1 MHKVQNPIMKEIYK
15 IYVEDR
21 KESLQSD
28 INQLNLEIK
37 KLDNDLQNTN
47 SKIAAVGID
56 DIKKQFHHLIKIVP
70 QSGNI
75 IYFKDDKNS
84 SDLIKDGLWCGKTEI
99 NSDSIKKMR
108 ILVQDLKP
116 CSVGE
121 TGLDFFRNLSTLEE
135 QIFAFEE
142 QIKLS
147 IEFNKPLFLHQRDAH
162 DEFIKIIMKYKND
175 INKAVVHCFTGTQK
189 QLDSYLNLGF
199 YIGLTGWICDERR
212 NVELR
217 KSIKNIPLDKLM
229 IETDSPY
236 LIPRNL
242 DIKPENNRNEPSY
255 LPHIAKE
262 IADII
267 NIDSSKLIDIT
278 YKNSISFFS

>member
-1 MHKVQNPIMKEIYK
+1 MSE
-15 IYVEDR
+15 
-21 KESLQSD
+21 LFD
-28 INQLNLEIK
+28 IACNFSSNRY
-37 KLDNDLQNTN
+37 DNDLHEVIKNAKNNNVTKFLVVSASIN
-47 SKIAAVGID
+47 DVDKIYSIYQKYKSDCFFTIGTHP
-56 DIKKQFHHLIKIVP
+56 HHA
-70 QSGNI
+70 N
-75 IYFKDDKNS
+75 
-84 SDLIKDGLWCGKTEI
+84 EI

-116 CSVGE
+116 SSIGE

-162 DEFIKIIMKYKND
+162 NEFIKIIMKYKND

-189 QLDSYLNLGF
+189 QLDTYLNLGF
-199 YIGLTGWICDERR
+199 CIGLTGWICDERR

-217 KSIKNIPLDKLM
+217 KSIKNIPLDRLM

-242 DIKPENNRNEPSY
+242 IIKPKNNRNEPSY

-267 NIDSSKLIDIT
+267 NIDLSKLIDIT

>member
-1 MHKVQNPIMKEIYK
+1 MSE
-15 IYVEDR
+15 
-21 KESLQSD
+21 LFD
-28 INQLNLEIK
+28 IACNFSSNRY
-37 KLDNDLQNTN
+37 DNDLDEVIKNAKNNNVTKFLVVSASINDVDKVYSIYQKYRSDCFFT
-47 SKIAAVGID
+47 VGTHP
-56 DIKKQFHHLIKIVP
+56 HHA
-70 QSGNI
+70 N
-75 IYFKDDKNS
+75 
-84 SDLIKDGLWCGKTEI
+84 EI

-116 CSVGE
+116 SSIGE

-162 DEFIKIIMKYKND
+162 NEFIKIIMKYKND

-189 QLDSYLNLGF
+189 QLDTYLNLGF
-199 YIGLTGWICDERR
+199 CIGLTGWICDERR

-217 KSIKNIPLDKLM
+217 KSIKNIPLDRLM

-242 DIKPENNRNEPSY
+242 IIKPKNNRNEPSY

-267 NIDSSKLIDIT
+267 NIDLSKLIDIT

>member
-1 MHKVQNPIMKEIYK
+1 MSE
-15 IYVEDR
+15 
-21 KESLQSD
+21 LFD
-28 INQLNLEIK
+28 IACNFSSNRY
-37 KLDNDLQNTN
+37 DNDLDEVIKNAKNNNVTKFLVVSASINDVDKVYSIYQKYRSDCFFT
-47 SKIAAVGID
+47 VGTHP
-56 DIKKQFHHLIKIVP
+56 HHA
-70 QSGNI
+70 N
-75 IYFKDDKNS
+75 
-84 SDLIKDGLWCGKTEI
+84 EI
-99 NSDSIKKMR
+99 NSESMKKMR
-108 ILVQDLKP
+108 ILVKDLKP

-242 DIKPENNRNEPSY
+242 IIKPKNNRNEPSY

-267 NIDSSKLIDIT
+267 NIDLSKLIDIT

>member
-1 MHKVQNPIMKEIYK
+1 M
-15 IYVEDR
+15 
-21 KESLQSD
+21 
-28 INQLNLEIK
+28 
-37 KLDNDLQNTN
+37 
-47 SKIAAVGID
+47 
-56 DIKKQFHHLIKIVP
+56 
-70 QSGNI
+70 
-75 IYFKDDKNS
+75 
-84 SDLIKDGLWCGKTEI
+84 
-99 NSDSIKKMR
+99 KKMR

-116 CSVGE
+116 SSVGE

-212 NVELR
+212 NFRILLKR
-217 KSIKNIPLDKLM
+217 
-229 IETDSPY
+229 
-236 LIPRNL
+236 
-242 DIKPENNRNEPSY
+242 
-255 LPHIAKE
+255 
-262 IADII
+262 
-267 NIDSSKLIDIT
+267 
-278 YKNSISFFS
+278 

>member
-1 MHKVQNPIMKEIYK
+1 MSE
-15 IYVEDR
+15 
-21 KESLQSD
+21 LFD
-28 INQLNLEIK
+28 IACNFSSNRY
-37 KLDNDLQNTN
+37 DNDLHEVIKNAKNNNVTKFLVVSASIN
-47 SKIAAVGID
+47 DVDKIYSIYQKYKSD
-56 DIKKQFHHLIKIVP
+56 CFFFIFTHPHHA
-70 QSGNI
+70 N
-75 IYFKDDKNS
+75 
-84 SDLIKDGLWCGKTEI
+84 EI

-116 CSVGE
+116 SSIGE

-162 DEFIKIIMKYKND
+162 NEFIKIIMKYKND

-189 QLDSYLNLGF
+189 QLDTYLNLGF
-199 YIGLTGWICDERR
+199 CIGLTGWICDERR

-217 KSIKNIPLDKLM
+217 KSIKNIPVDRLM

-242 DIKPENNRNEPSY
+242 IIKPKNNRNEPSY

-267 NIDSSKLIDIT
+267 NIDLSKLIDIT

>member
-1 MHKVQNPIMKEIYK
+1 MSE
-15 IYVEDR
+15 
-21 KESLQSD
+21 LFD
-28 INQLNLEIK
+28 IACNFSSNRY
-37 KLDNDLQNTN
+37 DNDLDEVIKNAKNNNVTKFLVVSASINDVDKVYSIYQKYRSDCFFT
-47 SKIAAVGID
+47 VGTHP
-56 DIKKQFHHLIKIVP
+56 HHA
-70 QSGNI
+70 N
-75 IYFKDDKNS
+75 
-84 SDLIKDGLWCGKTEI
+84 EI
-99 NSDSIKKMR
+99 NSESMKKMR
-108 ILVQDLKP
+108 ILVKDLKP

-189 QLDSYLNLGF
+189 QLDSYLNLGL

>member
-1 MHKVQNPIMKEIYK
+1 MNELFDIACNFSSNRYDKDLDEVIKNAKNNNVTKFLVVSASIDEIDKVYSIYQK
-15 IYVEDR
+15 Y
-21 KESLQSD
+21 KSD
-28 INQLNLEIK
+28 CFF
-37 KLDNDLQNTN
+37 T
-47 SKIAAVGID
+47 VGTHP
-56 DIKKQFHHLIKIVP
+56 HHA
-70 QSGNI
+70 N
-75 IYFKDDKNS
+75 
-84 SDLIKDGLWCGKTEI
+84 EI
-99 NSDSIKKMR
+99 NADSIKKMR
-108 ILVQDLKP
+108 GLIEDLKP
-116 CSVGE
+116 NSVGE

-135 QIFAFEE
+135 QTFAFEE

-162 DEFIKIIMKYKND
+162 DEFMKIITKYKND

-217 KSIKNIPLDKLM
+217 KSLKNIPLNKLM

-242 DIKPENNRNEPSY
+242 NIKIKNNRNEPSN

-267 NIDSSKLIDIT
+267 NVDKSELIDIT
-278 YKNSISFFS
+278 FKNSIGFFN

>member
-1 MHKVQNPIMKEIYK
+1 MSE
-15 IYVEDR
+15 
-21 KESLQSD
+21 LFD
-28 INQLNLEIK
+28 IACNFSSNRY
-37 KLDNDLQNTN
+37 DNDLHEVIKNAKNNNVTKFLVVSASIN
-47 SKIAAVGID
+47 DVDKIYSIYQKYKSDCFFTIGTHP
-56 DIKKQFHHLIKIVP
+56 HHA
-70 QSGNI
+70 N
-75 IYFKDDKNS
+75 
-84 SDLIKDGLWCGKTEI
+84 EI
-99 NSDSIKKMR
+99 NSVSMKKMR

-116 CSVGE
+116 SSIGE

-189 QLDSYLNLGF
+189 QLDTYLNLGF
-199 YIGLTGWICDERR
+199 CIGLTGWICDERR

-217 KSIKNIPLDKLM
+217 KSIKNIPLDRLM

-242 DIKPENNRNEPSY
+242 IIKPKNNRNEPSY
-255 LPHIAKE
+255 LPHIARE

-267 NIDSSKLIDIT
+267 NIDLSKLIDIT

>member
-1 MHKVQNPIMKEIYK
+1 MSE
-15 IYVEDR
+15 
-21 KESLQSD
+21 LFD
-28 INQLNLEIK
+28 IACNFSSNRY
-37 KLDNDLQNTN
+37 DNDLDEVIKNAKNNNVTKFLVVSASIN
-47 SKIAAVGID
+47 DVDKIYSIYQKYKSDCFFTIGTHP
-56 DIKKQFHHLIKIVP
+56 HHA
-70 QSGNI
+70 N
-75 IYFKDDKNS
+75 
-84 SDLIKDGLWCGKTEI
+84 EI

-116 CSVGE
+116 SSIGE

-162 DEFIKIIMKYKND
+162 NEFIKIIMKYKND

-189 QLDSYLNLGF
+189 QLDTYLNLGF
-199 YIGLTGWICDERR
+199 CIGLTGWICDERR

-217 KSIKNIPLDKLM
+217 KSIKNIPLDRLM

-242 DIKPENNRNEPSY
+242 IIKPKNNRNEPSY

-267 NIDSSKLIDIT
+267 NIDLSKLIDIT

>member
-1 MHKVQNPIMKEIYK
+1 MSE
-15 IYVEDR
+15 
-21 KESLQSD
+21 LFD
-28 INQLNLEIK
+28 IACNFSSNRY
-37 KLDNDLQNTN
+37 DNDLHEVIKNAKNNNVTKFLVVSASIN
-47 SKIAAVGID
+47 DVDKIYSIYQKYKSDCFFTVGTHP
-56 DIKKQFHHLIKIVP
+56 HHA
-70 QSGNI
+70 S
-75 IYFKDDKNS
+75 
-84 SDLIKDGLWCGKTEI
+84 EI
-99 NSDSIKKMR
+99 NSVSMKKMR

-116 CSVGE
+116 SSIGE

-189 QLDSYLNLGF
+189 QLDTYLNLGF
-199 YIGLTGWICDERR
+199 CIGLTGWICDERR

-217 KSIKNIPLDKLM
+217 KSIKNIPLDRLM

-242 DIKPENNRNEPSY
+242 IIKPKNNRNEPSY
-255 LPHIAKE
+255 LPHIARE

-267 NIDSSKLIDIT
+267 NIDLSKLIDIT

>member
-1 MHKVQNPIMKEIYK
+1 MSE
-15 IYVEDR
+15 
-21 KESLQSD
+21 LFD
-28 INQLNLEIK
+28 IACNFSSNRY
-37 KLDNDLQNTN
+37 DNDLDEVIKNAKNNNVTKFLVVSASINDVDKVYSIYQKYRSDCFFT
-47 SKIAAVGID
+47 VGTHP
-56 DIKKQFHHLIKIVP
+56 HHA
-70 QSGNI
+70 N
-75 IYFKDDKNS
+75 
-84 SDLIKDGLWCGKTEI
+84 EI
-99 NSDSIKKMR
+99 NSESMKKMR
-108 ILVQDLKP
+108 ILIKDLKP

-189 QLDSYLNLGF
+189 QLDTYLNLGF
-199 YIGLTGWICDERR
+199 CIGLTGWICDERR

-217 KSIKNIPLDKLM
+217 KSIKNIPLDRLM

-242 DIKPENNRNEPSY
+242 IIKPKNNRNEPSY

-267 NIDSSKLIDIT
+267 NIDLSKLIDIT

>member
-1 MHKVQNPIMKEIYK
+1 MSE
-15 IYVEDR
+15 
-21 KESLQSD
+21 LFD
-28 INQLNLEIK
+28 IACNFSSNRY
-37 KLDNDLQNTN
+37 DNDLDEVIKNAKNNNVTKFLVVSASINDVDKVYSIYQKYRSDCFFT
-47 SKIAAVGID
+47 VGTHP
-56 DIKKQFHHLIKIVP
+56 HHA
-70 QSGNI
+70 N
-75 IYFKDDKNS
+75 
-84 SDLIKDGLWCGKTEI
+84 EI
-99 NSDSIKKMR
+99 NSESMKKMR
-108 ILVQDLKP
+108 ILVKDLKP

-217 KSIKNIPLDKLM
+217 KSIKNIPLDRLM

-242 DIKPENNRNEPSY
+242 IIKPKNNRNEPSY

-267 NIDSSKLIDIT
+267 NIDLSKLIDIT